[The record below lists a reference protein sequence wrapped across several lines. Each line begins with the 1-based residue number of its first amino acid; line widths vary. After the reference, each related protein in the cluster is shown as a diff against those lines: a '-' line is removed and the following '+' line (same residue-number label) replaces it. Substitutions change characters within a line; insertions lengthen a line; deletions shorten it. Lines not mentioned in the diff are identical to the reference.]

1 MAQGTGGEM
10 LITSVAGDR
19 DPGYGSTSKMLAEAA
34 LCLLNNPE
42 LGEGGVTT
50 PAAAM
55 GQPLIDRLQANAG
68 ITFKIESP

>member
-1 MAQGTGGEM
+1 
-10 LITSVAGDR
+10 
-19 DPGYGSTSKMLAEAA
+19 MLAEAA

-55 GQPLIDRLQANAG
+55 GQPLIDRLQENAG